1 MIQTQPEAEN
11 RTRPECTMRSGFF
24 ILTQNKKE
32 RNRMEKHYML
42 TDETINHEGVTLYR
56 IVATKPLE
64 HARVAAGDRG
74 GFVQSEYNLR
84 GDGWIADDAIVMERA
99 VVRDRAQVRDNALVK
114 GNAWITNDARVLD
127 NAVITGK
134 TNIMGHADAYGHC
147 FVRNASV
154 SGSAVITGYASID
167 GVDVSIYGAAR
178 VEDNAKIGGCATIF
192 DRAHIYGNAV
202 VSGIAH
208 IGGGVSVYDNA
219 CIDGDVSIADNVAV
233 AGDAVIRCI
242 DDFIIMHNNWSS
254 GRAFIWTRSNNKW
267 RVGCF
272 YGTGEEL
279 IERAYRDSEYK
290 GKCYEAAVRYV
301 EQLSKYREENESR

>member
-1 MIQTQPEAEN
+1 MIQAQPEAEN
-11 RTRPECTMRSGFF
+11 RTMPECTMRSGFF

-32 RNRMEKHYML
+32 SNRMEKHFKL
-42 TDETINHEGVTLYR
+42 TDETITHEGVTLYR

-74 GFVQSEYNLR
+74 GFVQSEDNLR
-84 GDGWIADDAIVMERA
+84 DNGWVADDAIVMENA
-99 VVRDRAQVRDNALVK
+99 VVRDRAQVRGNALVG
-114 GNAWITNDARVLD
+114 GNAWIANDARVLD
-127 NAVITGK
+127 HAVITGS
-134 TNIMGHADAYGHC
+134 TNIMDHAAAYGNC

-154 SGSAVITGYASID
+154 SGTAVIAGYASID
-167 GVDVSIYGAAR
+167 GVDISIYGSAK
-178 VEDNAKIGGCATIF
+178 VEDNAKIGGRVTIF

-202 VSGIAH
+202 VSGIAY
-208 IGGGVSVYDNA
+208 IGGGARIYDSA
-219 CIDGDVSIADNVAV
+219 CIDGDAEITDSVGV
-233 AGDAVIRCI
+233 AGDTVINCM
-242 DDFIIMHNNWSS
+242 DDFIVMHNNWTS

-279 IERAYRDSEYK
+279 IEKAYRDSEYK

-301 EQLSKYREENESR
+301 EQLSKYREENER

>member
-1 MIQTQPEAEN
+1 
-11 RTRPECTMRSGFF
+11 
-24 ILTQNKKE
+24 
-32 RNRMEKHYML
+32 MEKHYML
-42 TDETINHEGVTLYR
+42 TDETINYEGVTLYR

-74 GFVQSEYNLR
+74 GFVQSEYNLH
-84 GDGWIADDAIVMERA
+84 GDGWIADDAIVMENA
-99 VVRDRAQVRDNALVK
+99 VVRDCAQVRGNALVK
-114 GNAWITNDARVLD
+114 GNAWIADDAQVLD
-127 NAVITGK
+127 QAVITGS
-134 TNIMGHADAYGHC
+134 TNIMGHAAAYGHC

-154 SGSAVITGYASID
+154 SGSAFIAGYANID

-178 VEDNAKIGGCATIF
+178 VEDNVKIGGRVTIF
-192 DRAHIYGNAV
+192 DRAHICGNAV
-202 VSGIAH
+202 VSGIAA
-208 IGGGVSVYDNA
+208 IAGGTRVCDSA
-219 CIDGDVSIADNVAV
+219 CIDGDAEIKANVDV
-233 AGDAVIRCI
+233 AGDAVIKCM
-242 DDFIIMHNNWSS
+242 DDFIVMHNNWSS

-267 RVGCF
+267 SVGCF

>member
-1 MIQTQPEAEN
+1 
-11 RTRPECTMRSGFF
+11 
-24 ILTQNKKE
+24 
-32 RNRMEKHYML
+32 MEKHYML
-42 TDETINHEGVTLYR
+42 TDETINHEGVVLHR

-99 VVRDRAQVRDNALVK
+99 VVRDRAQVRGNALVK
-114 GNAWITNDARVLD
+114 GNAWIDNDARVLD
-127 NAVITGK
+127 HAVITGK
-134 TNIMGHADAYGHC
+134 TNIMDRAAAYGHC

-154 SGSAVITGYASID
+154 SGTAVVAGYANVD
-167 GVDVSIYGAAR
+167 GVDVAIYGSAK
-178 VEDNAKIGGCATIF
+178 VEDNAKIGGCVTIF
-192 DRAHIYGNAV
+192 DRAHIYGNAI
-202 VSGIAH
+202 VSGVVRICGSVH
-208 IGGGVSVYDNA
+208 VYDHA
-219 CIDGDVSIADNVAV
+219 YIDGDADITDRVDVAD
-233 AGDAVIRCI
+233 DAVIKCM
-242 DDFIIMHNNWSS
+242 DDFIVMHNNWSS

-279 IERAYRDSEYK
+279 IEKAYRDSEYE

-301 EQLSKYREENESR
+301 EQLSKYREENERR

>member
-1 MIQTQPEAEN
+1 
-11 RTRPECTMRSGFF
+11 
-24 ILTQNKKE
+24 
-32 RNRMEKHYML
+32 MEKKHFML
-42 TDETINHEGVTLYR
+42 TDETRCHEGVTLYR

-64 HARVAAGDRG
+64 HAGVAAGDRG

-99 VVRDRAQVRDNALVK
+99 VVRDRAQVRGNALVK
-114 GNAWITNDARVLD
+114 GNAWIANDARVLD
-127 NAVITGK
+127 HAVITGG
-134 TNIMGHADAYGHC
+134 TNIMDHAAAYGHC

-154 SGSAVITGYASID
+154 SGTAVIAGYASID
-167 GVDVSIYGAAR
+167 GVDISIYGSAK
-178 VEDNAKIGGCATIF
+178 VEDNAKIGGRVTIF

-202 VSGIAH
+202 VSGIAY
-208 IGGGVSVYDNA
+208 IGGGARIYDNA
-219 CIDGDVSIADNVAV
+219 CIDGDADITDRVDV
-233 AGDAVIRCI
+233 AGDTVIKSI
-242 DDFIIMHNNWSS
+242 DDFIVMHNNWTS

-279 IERAYRDSEYK
+279 IEKAYRDSEYK

-301 EQLSKYREENESR
+301 EQLSKYREANKEE

>member
-1 MIQTQPEAEN
+1 
-11 RTRPECTMRSGFF
+11 
-24 ILTQNKKE
+24 
-32 RNRMEKHYML
+32 MEKHYML
-42 TDETINHEGVTLYR
+42 TDETICHEGVTLYR
-56 IVATKPLE
+56 IVATKPIE

>member
-1 MIQTQPEAEN
+1 
-11 RTRPECTMRSGFF
+11 
-24 ILTQNKKE
+24 
-32 RNRMEKHYML
+32 MEKKHFML
-42 TDETINHEGVTLYR
+42 TDETICHEGVTLHR

-74 GFVQSEYNLR
+74 GFVESEYNLR

-99 VVRDRAQVRDNALVK
+99 VVRDRAQVRGNALVK
-114 GNAWITNDARVLD
+114 GNAWIADDAQVLD
-127 NAVITGK
+127 HAVITGK
-134 TNIMGHADAYGHC
+134 TNIMDHAAAYGHC

-154 SGSAVITGYASID
+154 SGKAVVAGYANVD

-178 VEDNAKIGGCATIF
+178 VEDNAKIGGRVTIF
-192 DRAHIYGNAV
+192 GRAYIFGDAV
-202 VSGIAH
+202 VSGIAA
-208 IGGGVSVYDNA
+208 IGGGTRVIDNA
-219 CIDGDVSIADNVAV
+219 CIDGDATIKETVDV
-233 AGDAVIRCI
+233 AGDAVIKCM
-242 DDFIIMHNNWSS
+242 DDFIVMHNNWSS

-279 IERAYRDSEYK
+279 IERAYKDSEYK

-301 EQLSKYREENESR
+301 EQLSKFREENERR

>member
-1 MIQTQPEAEN
+1 
-11 RTRPECTMRSGFF
+11 
-24 ILTQNKKE
+24 
-32 RNRMEKHYML
+32 MEKHYML
-42 TDETINHEGVTLYR
+42 TDETINHEGVTLHR

-64 HARVAAGDRG
+64 YARVAAGDRG

-99 VVRDRAQVRDNALVK
+99 VVRDRAQVRGNALVK
-114 GNAWITNDARVLD
+114 GNAWIANDARVLD
-127 NAVITGK
+127 HAVITGK
-134 TNIMGHADAYGHC
+134 TNIMDHAAAYGHC

-154 SGSAVITGYASID
+154 SGTAVIAGYASID
-167 GVDVSIYGAAR
+167 GVDVSIYGSAK
-178 VEDNAKIGGCATIF
+178 VEDNAKIGGCVTIF

-202 VSGIAH
+202 VSGVVCISGGAH
-208 IGGGVSVYDNA
+208 VYDHA
-219 CIDGDVSIADNVAV
+219 YIDGDADITDRVDV
-233 AGDAVIRCI
+233 AGDTVIKSM
-242 DDFIIMHNNWSS
+242 DDFIVMHNNWSS

-279 IERAYRDSEYK
+279 IEKAYRDSEYK

-301 EQLSKYREENESR
+301 EQLSKFREENERR